1 MAKIAHLIHNNQ
13 SELHNQWIKLNSYYL
28 NHPQNQISLIDID
41 LSNIK
46 DLQHTQ
52 EMCNYYGIKF
62 DKNINQPM
70 VIISSDKDVVCI
82 KGDKNLIVSK
92 FIE

>member
-1 MAKIAHLIHNNQ
+1 
-13 SELHNQWIKLNSYYL
+13 
-28 NHPQNQISLIDID
+28 
-41 LSNIK
+41 
-46 DLQHTQ
+46 
-52 EMCNYYGIKF
+52 
-62 DKNINQPM
+62 M